1 MQTYLLSLL
10 GGALAAALVG
20 ILAPEG
26 ASRHIRLVS
35 SLFLICVLVA
45 PLPKAIGSVSSWFEE
60 LEEAAD
66 AGESGGDDYAA
77 QLEAAMESA
86 SRSYF
91 AQSLTQMLEQRFSIP
106 AGEIRC
112 TVRWQQDEEL
122 RPERVTLVLSGS
134 AIWKNPAEMEEF
146 VTGLLGC
153 ECVTAIE

>member
-66 AGESGGDDYAA
+66 AGESGGDYAA

-112 TVRWQQDEEL
+112 TVRWQQGEEL

>member
-66 AGESGGDDYAA
+66 AGESGGGDYAA

-112 TVRWQQDEEL
+112 SVRWQQGEEL

>member
-66 AGESGGDDYAA
+66 AGESGGGDYAA

-122 RPERVTLVLSGS
+122 RPDRVTLVLSGS

>member
-66 AGESGGDDYAA
+66 AGESGGGDYAA

-112 TVRWQQDEEL
+112 TVRWQQGEEL

-134 AIWKNPAEMEEF
+134 AIWKNPAEMKKF

-153 ECVTAIE
+153 GWVTAIE

>member
-66 AGESGGDDYAA
+66 AGESGGGDYAA

-86 SRSYF
+86 ARSYF

-134 AIWKNPAEMEEF
+134 TIWKNPAEMEEF

>member
-66 AGESGGDDYAA
+66 AGESGGGDYAA

-106 AGEIRC
+106 TGEIRC
-112 TVRWQQDEEL
+112 TVRWQQGEEL

-134 AIWKNPAEMEEF
+134 AIWKNPAEMEKF

>member
-66 AGESGGDDYAA
+66 AGESDGGDYAA

>member
-66 AGESGGDDYAA
+66 AGESGGGDYAA

-134 AIWKNPAEMEEF
+134 AIWKNPVEMEEF

>member
-60 LEEAAD
+60 LEEAAE
-66 AGESGGDDYAA
+66 AGESGGGGAYAA
-77 QLEAAMESA
+77 LY
-86 SRSYF
+86 R
-91 AQSLTQMLEQRFSIP
+91 TQT
-106 AGEIRC
+106 EIA
-112 TVRWQQDEEL
+112 D
-122 RPERVTLVLSGS
+122 
-134 AIWKNPAEMEEF
+134 
-146 VTGLLGC
+146 
-153 ECVTAIE
+153 

>member
-66 AGESGGDDYAA
+66 AGESGGGDYAA

-106 AGEIRC
+106 AGEVRC

>member
-1 MQTYLLSLL
+1 
-10 GGALAAALVG
+10 
-20 ILAPEG
+20 
-26 ASRHIRLVS
+26 
-35 SLFLICVLVA
+35 
-45 PLPKAIGSVSSWFEE
+45 
-60 LEEAAD
+60 
-66 AGESGGDDYAA
+66 
-77 QLEAAMESA
+77 MESA

-122 RPERVTLVLSGS
+122 RPDRVTLVLSGS

>member
-66 AGESGGDDYAA
+66 AGESGGGDYAA

-112 TVRWQQDEEL
+112 TVRWQQGEEL

>member
-35 SLFLICVLVA
+35 SLFLICVLVT

-66 AGESGGDDYAA
+66 AGESGGGDYAA

>member
-66 AGESGGDDYAA
+66 AGESGGGDYAA

-134 AIWKNPAEMEEF
+134 TIWKNPAEMEEF

>member
-77 QLEAAMESA
+77 QLETAMESA

-106 AGEIRC
+106 AGEVRC

>member
-66 AGESGGDDYAA
+66 AGESGGGDYAA

>member
-66 AGESGGDDYAA
+66 AGESGGGDYAA

-112 TVRWQQDEEL
+112 TVRWQQGEEP

-134 AIWKNPAEMEEF
+134 AIWKNPAEMEKF

>member
-66 AGESGGDDYAA
+66 AGESGGGDYAA

-112 TVRWQQDEEL
+112 TVRWQQGEEL

-134 AIWKNPAEMEEF
+134 AIWKNPAEMEKF